1 MDCRREARDRRAG
14 GWREARRTPEAM
26 AEKGNPSVIFH
37 RGPAVALDTRLSSF
51 FLSFCAVARVRH
63 MSPTLSLSLPD
74 HRDPSAHR
82 PLIPEVCLRFQGS
95 IAMPHLCSLQPQHN
109 LFHPQQPNYIAP
121 TRYSTQVPLRVEIS
135 PGILSDGTHQVM
147 SAGHPDVKAFIAE
160 ARRTLKLPLPP
171 SEVVFVL
178 AALEVFYKPG
188 DPVHWLFWSD
198 DKKCITA
205 EVVTRISRM
214 YSRDL
219 LFPRSSQLRQVHQP
233 PLIRSGV
240 AWNGTQEYLSIL
252 ANHHGSTWRQ
262 FYENKDWYQ
271 VLVPPKSGVPKVL
284 NLRKRKVAPGAMR
297 EPSKSP
303 SPDDEHEEEPVSK
316 RSRNLPARTTEKRAI
331 NNDIA
336 SHIDMAISPP
346 IGNDVMPLDELTPSD
361 TPHPI
366 AKDLPQDTLEPPS
379 QLRLNGRRRKRTAA
393 KSTNEQGSDSNESTR
408 GSSNGPIDAV
418 LSAPPDD
425 TNSLP
430 SSMDSGPTD
439 SVSSN
444 SAHSRNRS
452 TSYASAGTLVGSSQ
466 GRRSSSVLSTCT
478 AVDGGAAT
486 QDKKKDVKDKGAEQC
501 DSYESENKSEADA
514 TTNEGDDDESVGVV
528 TRGRARGKT
537 AEKAL
542 NAPVIS
548 RTKAPMS
555 RKRTKKTRS

>member
-1 MDCRREARDRRAG
+1 M
-14 GWREARRTPEAM
+14 
-26 AEKGNPSVIFH
+26 
-37 RGPAVALDTRLSSF
+37 
-51 FLSFCAVARVRH
+51 
-63 MSPTLSLSLPD
+63 
-74 HRDPSAHR
+74 
-82 PLIPEVCLRFQGS
+82 
-95 IAMPHLCSLQPQHN
+95 
-109 LFHPQQPNYIAP
+109 
-121 TRYSTQVPLRVEIS
+121 VEIS
-135 PGILSDGTHQVM
+135 PGILSDGKHRVL
-147 SAGHPDVKAFIAE
+147 SASHPDVKAFIAE

-171 SEVVFVL
+171 SEVIFVL

-198 DKKCITA
+198 DKKNITA

-219 LFPRSSQLRQVHQP
+219 PFFPSSQPRPVHQP

-240 AWNGTQEYLSIL
+240 AWNGTPEYLSIL

-262 FYENKDWYQ
+262 FFENKDWYQ

-303 SPDDEHEEEPVSK
+303 SPDDEQEEEPISK

-331 NNDIA
+331 INDIT
-336 SHIDMAISPP
+336 SHIDIALCPP
-346 IGNDVMPLDELTPSD
+346 MINDVMPLDDLTPSD
-361 TPHPI
+361 TPHSI
-366 AKDLPQDTLEPPS
+366 ARDLSQDSLEEKAQPS
-379 QLRLNGRRRKRTAA
+379 QLRLNGRQQRRRKRTAV
-393 KSTNEQGSDSNESTR
+393 KLTNEQNSDANESTR
-408 GSSNGPIDAV
+408 DSS
-418 LSAPPDD
+418 
-425 TNSLP
+425 
-430 SSMDSGPTD
+430 SGPTD
-439 SVSSN
+439 AALSASADDVNSPPSSMHSGPADLVTPN
-444 SAHSRNRS
+444 GVHSRNRS

-486 QDKKKDVKDKGAEQC
+486 QDKKKDMKDKGAEQC

-537 AEKAL
+537 AEKTP
-542 NAPVIS
+542 NAPVIN
-548 RTKAPMS
+548 RFKAPIS